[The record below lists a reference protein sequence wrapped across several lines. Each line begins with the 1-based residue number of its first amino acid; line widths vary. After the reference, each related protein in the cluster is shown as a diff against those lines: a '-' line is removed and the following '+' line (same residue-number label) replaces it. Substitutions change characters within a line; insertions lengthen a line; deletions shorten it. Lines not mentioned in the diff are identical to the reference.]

1 MPSAYVSNAYHR
13 GKADAYGVV
22 SKVVTD
28 NRLRDILIEKARKHK
43 AVAERRL
50 VDADSAAY
58 HRGKADVYD
67 VVNKVVTDKRLR
79 DFLIEKARKHKA
91 IADRLK
97 YADITAQVGEVSS
110 QPE

>member
-1 MPSAYVSNAYHR
+1 MRIADVSNAAYHR
-13 GKADAYGVV
+13 GKSDAYGVV

-28 NRLRDILIEKARKHK
+28 NRLRDILIEKARKHT

-50 VDADSAAY
+50 IDADSAAY
-58 HRGKADVYD
+58 HRGIADVYD

-79 DFLIEKARKHKA
+79 DILIGKARKHKA

-97 YADITAQVGEVSS
+97 YTAQVGEVSS